1 MWGGDCLCEGGSNAE
16 LAARGAA
23 RRCSRRGRLRRAR
36 LRPLLPGEGIQPSG
50 AASRPS
56 TPAPSRAGG
65 RGREAA
71 RTGPSRA
78 APARAR
84 RRSAG
89 GAARAAVSRPGPL
102 PARAALLLRGSLP
115 ARVSRL
121 SLQLRELQAVYSEW
135 GKGGKVGRRPGPV
148 KERGREASP
157 VGLAR
162 GEAPGSWPSS
172 PRGFYS
178 K

>member
-1 MWGGDCLCEGGSNAE
+1 MFWMQSPTDVGTEIGRQMHNLPCRSVGIILICI
-16 LAARGAA
+16 L
-23 RRCSRRGRLRRAR
+23 RCFQEFSSYTEETVTHI
-36 LRPLLPGEGIQPSG
+36 PP
-50 AASRPS
+50 
-56 TPAPSRAGG
+56 
-65 RGREAA
+65 
-71 RTGPSRA
+71 
-78 APARAR
+78 
-84 RRSAG
+84 
-89 GAARAAVSRPGPL
+89 
-102 PARAALLLRGSLP
+102 
-115 ARVSRL
+115 RVSRL
-121 SLQLRELQAVYSEW
+121 SLQPRELQAVYSEW